1 MKLSALSLVPVR
13 EGFTRKQAIDSV
25 IREAKLAEELGF
37 ERFWIAEH
45 HNIRAYA
52 SSATQILVS
61 TLLHH
66 TQRIKVGAGGVMLP
80 NHSPLIV
87 AEQYGTL
94 ATLFPNRV
102 EIGVGR
108 AKGTDPFTAAALRR
122 QAASQTNHEQDVAD
136 LQTYFGKEQPNGINA
151 YPGVETNVPIFVLGS
166 SPASAYF
173 AAEKGLPYAFASHFL
188 PMQQKQAAE
197 IYRQN
202 FKPSEHCAKPYMVL
216 CLNVNVAE
224 TDAEAH
230 YTNSTLR
237 QLFLNEQRGEN
248 VFVKQPVENMDSLYY
263 SAGERHSIDLQSG
276 SIFIGSKDRVTKQY
290 ADFMDEYAELVD
302 EIMLTGYIFDEEKWL
317 DSLRK
322 FTEIVKSY

>member
-102 EIGVGR
+102 EIGIGR

-151 YPGVETNVPIFVLGS
+151 YR
-166 SPASAYF
+166 A
-173 AAEKGLPYAFASHFL
+173 
-188 PMQQKQAAE
+188 
-197 IYRQN
+197 
-202 FKPSEHCAKPYMVL
+202 
-216 CLNVNVAE
+216 
-224 TDAEAH
+224 
-230 YTNSTLR
+230 
-237 QLFLNEQRGEN
+237 
-248 VFVKQPVENMDSLYY
+248 
-263 SAGERHSIDLQSG
+263 
-276 SIFIGSKDRVTKQY
+276 
-290 ADFMDEYAELVD
+290 
-302 EIMLTGYIFDEEKWL
+302 
-317 DSLRK
+317 
-322 FTEIVKSY
+322 